1 MNSTDSTD
9 PVLVLGPTGTT
20 GRRVAQRL
28 ADRGVPTRLASR
40 STSRAFDWAAPDTWP
55 AALAGVRAAY
65 LVYSPDLVAPGAVER
80 VRALAE
86 QAAAC
91 GVRRLVLLSGRGEAA
106 AQAAERAVLAAGPAA
121 TVVRSAFFAQN
132 FSEKGFEDLIRSG
145 TVALPATGVAEPF
158 VDAEDIA
165 DVVVAALTEDGHAG
179 EVYEVTGPRL
189 LTFADAVAEIAA
201 ALGRPVDFV
210 RITSAEFIAGLIEQG
225 VPEADAPVFAE
236 IFDTVLDGRS
246 AYLTDGVQRA
256 LGRAP
261 RDFGAYAR
269 AAAANGVWDR
279 R

>member
-1 MNSTDSTD
+1 MNPTDL
-9 PVLVLGPTGTT
+9 VLVLGPTGTT
-20 GRRVAQRL
+20 GRRVAARL
-28 ADRGVPTRLASR
+28 AERGVPTRLVSR
-40 STSRAFDWAAPDTWP
+40 STTPAFDWADPDTWP
-55 AALAGVRAAY
+55 AVLAGVSAAY

-80 VRALAE
+80 VRAFAG
-86 QAAAC
+86 QAAAG

-106 AQAAERAVLAAGPAA
+106 AQAAERTVLAAGPAA

-145 TVALPATGVAEPF
+145 TVALPTTGVAEPF

-165 DVVVAALTEDGHAG
+165 DIVVAALIEDGHAG

-210 RITSAEFIAGLIEQG
+210 RITSAEFVTGLVEQG
-225 VPEADAPVFAE
+225 VPEADAHVFAE
-236 IFDTVLDGRS
+236 IFATVLDGRS
-246 AYLTDGVQRA
+246 AYLTDGVRRA

-261 RDFGAYAR
+261 RDFGAYAT
-269 AAAANGVWDR
+269 AAAATGVWDR
-279 R
+279 